1 MTPERFQ
8 REQAVAVG
16 LGDQADRLEPWLH
29 RQDALAD
36 AVVDAFAGLG
46 PGQGFRM
53 LNEALARGIGAV
65 PDPPE
70 ALVALFQQLDAVPS
84 WVDGRALGSGGAL
97 LFRAGFLGGLV
108 LGLGSLVSGYCAPGG
123 NKPLILSGR
132 LQAMAPQR
140 LNETARFVH
149 ATCTPG
155 GLRRYGEGFAI
166 TVRVRV
172 MHAQVR
178 RMIRR
183 GGKWRED
190 LWGAPINQHDMAATT
205 LLFSSVFVNGLR
217 TLGLT
222 VSPDEAAAF
231 LQLWRYGGYLMGVDP
246 ELLCGSEAEAAR
258 LTAVIAATQGPP
270 DDDARA
276 LTDALLSLPMQLAR
290 TDAQRRR
297 ALERRRFSQAVCR
310 ALLGDA
316 LADGLHLP
324 RSPWRL
330 AVPALRGLL
339 GPAERLRTGL
349 PLGSLLATRAGR
361 RYWDWIIAHPLA
373 GADLSYAPPTR
384 LAG

>member
-1 MTPERFQ
+1 
-8 REQAVAVG
+8 
-16 LGDQADRLEPWLH
+16 
-29 RQDALAD
+29 
-36 AVVDAFAGLG
+36 
-46 PGQGFRM
+46 
-53 LNEALARGIGAV
+53 
-65 PDPPE
+65 
-70 ALVALFQQLDAVPS
+70 
-84 WVDGRALGSGGAL
+84 
-97 LFRAGFLGGLV
+97 
-108 LGLGSLVSGYCAPGG
+108 
-123 NKPLILSGR
+123 
-132 LQAMAPQR
+132 
-140 LNETARFVH
+140 
-149 ATCTPG
+149 
-155 GLRRYGEGFAI
+155 
-166 TVRVRV
+166 
-172 MHAQVR
+172 
-178 RMIRR
+178 MIRR